1 MERASAIVLLA
12 VHRGI
17 AEPQLRM
24 LRDGDVHD
32 GPIDLFAGED
42 ALRPREIHPWPA
54 AELVRFVGPLRL
66 DDGEER
72 FRLVRTLLLLRDNDR
87 PAIQLEP
94 RIFRKSRLVDG
105 VVDISD
111 GLAGGRVRVEHHL
124 RNSPSVVMVFLQ
136 NAHDELGVV
145 FVDHGVRRVE
155 EKKIDAALHDEFH
168 VMADD
173 PFVVGVIVSVKRL
186 APMVVHAFAAPYG
199 AVRLVARI
207 WISRKDFR
215 HIIGLVAAMFAEPE
229 EVEKAD
235 QRFFGGI

>member
-1 MERASAIVLLA
+1 
-12 VHRGI
+12 
-17 AEPQLRM
+17 
-24 LRDGDVHD
+24 
-32 GPIDLFAGED
+32 
-42 ALRPREIHPWPA
+42 
-54 AELVRFVGPLRL
+54 
-66 DDGEER
+66 
-72 FRLVRTLLLLRDNDR
+72 
-87 PAIQLEP
+87 
-94 RIFRKSRLVDG
+94 
-105 VVDISD
+105 
-111 GLAGGRVRVEHHL
+111 
-124 RNSPSVVMVFLQ
+124 MVFLQ
-136 NAHDELGVV
+136 NAHDELGVL

-155 EKKIDAALHDEFH
+155 KKKIDAALHDELH

-215 HIIGLVAAMFAEPE
+215 HIIGLVATMFAEPE